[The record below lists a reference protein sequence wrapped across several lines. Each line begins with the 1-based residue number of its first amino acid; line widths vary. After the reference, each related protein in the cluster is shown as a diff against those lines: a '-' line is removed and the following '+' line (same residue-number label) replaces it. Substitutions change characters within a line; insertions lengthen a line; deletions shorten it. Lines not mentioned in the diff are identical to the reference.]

1 MPGFTK
7 QAIKACFLQLLS
19 QYPLKDITVRMIV
32 ETCGINRK
40 SFYYH
45 YRDIPALLTEIVK
58 EKIGAT
64 LDAYHE
70 FHCIEDCMALILRDL
85 IAQKAVIRHIYDS
98 VSRDVFESAQ
108 MKVCDYFARAY
119 VSDLQ
124 KDRSLRAA
132 DKDLLIGFYRSQC
145 FGIIMDWMMRG
156 MPEDIFD
163 ALHRIC
169 SVREGFAEEFV
180 KRLSSAGP

>member
-45 YRDIPALLTEIVK
+45 YRDIPALLTEI
-58 EKIGAT
+58 
-64 LDAYHE
+64 E